1 MSTPIA
7 TVFVVDDDEAVRGA
21 LKLLFRSPNIPTT
34 LFASAPEFL
43 ARYSSEQPG
52 CLETR
57 SQLSHVDHI
66 RERLESLTPREREVM
81 TLVSSGMA
89 NKAMAGELGVS
100 QRTVEIHRAR
110 VMEKMQAGSLAHLV
124 RMALELDSSSRRA

>member
-1 MSTPIA
+1 M
-7 TVFVVDDDEAVRGA
+7 RHGA
-21 LKLLFRSPNIPTT
+21 FDFLTKPFR
-34 LFASAPEFL
+34 
-43 ARYSSEQPG
+43 EQA
-52 CLETR
+52 LIDRVQRALQKDAETR